1 MIGCMDF
8 EFIKYELEPREEICG
23 IVKDKKPGLKPH
35 GREKVLNYAYRHIG
49 AHDI

>member
-1 MIGCMDF
+1 MNGWIDF

-23 IVKDKKPGLKPH
+23 IVKEIMSGRKPH
-35 GREKVLNYAYRHIG
+35 GRAKALNYVFRHIG